1 MYGAGI
7 VACCRLLQHNQY
19 RCTELSQGPDK
30 AAGSSPGLFPVLPV
44 YVLTMPELPEV
55 ETYRRFL
62 DDILLHQPITAF
74 EVKDAHVLATDEDKL
89 RTALV
94 GQRVTASHR
103 LGKNCFLELADG
115 QVLALHFGM
124 TGDVGAYRDEV
135 DAPRFTRAAFHL
147 ADGLRVAFIDPRKFG
162 RIRLV
167 ESVAA
172 YQKAQKLGPD
182 ALDVTAAHLQTKLG
196 TKKPMIKPLLLDQSV
211 TAGLGNWI
219 VDEVL
224 FQARIHPER
233 RAHTLVLEEYEALHA
248 AIQLVLTTAIRH
260 EATYRHFPA
269 SFLIH
274 AREWDES
281 ATPGT
286 EAHTFCPRHP
296 TTLLDKGYVGGRAT
310 YHCPRCQP
318 APEAE

>member
-1 MYGAGI
+1 
-7 VACCRLLQHNQY
+7 
-19 RCTELSQGPDK
+19 
-30 AAGSSPGLFPVLPV
+30 
-44 YVLTMPELPEV
+44 MPELPEV

-62 DDILLHQPITAF
+62 DDIILHQPITAF
-74 EVKDAHVLATDEDKL
+74 EVKDAHVLVTDEDTL
-89 RTALV
+89 RKALV
-94 GQRVTASHR
+94 GRHVTATRR
-103 LGKNCFLELADG
+103 LGKNCFLELDNG

-124 TGDVGAYRDEV
+124 TGDVGAYRDDH
-135 DAPRFTRAAFHL
+135 DAPRFTRVAFHL

-167 ESVAA
+167 ESVAQ
-172 YQKAQKLGPD
+172 YQKAKKLGPD
-182 ALDVTAAHLQTKLG
+182 ALDVTPEHLQAVLG
-196 TKKPMIKPLLLDQSV
+196 TKKPMIKPLLLDQGI

-224 FQARIHPER
+224 FQAKIHPER
-233 RAHTLVLEEYEALHA
+233 RAHTLSSKEFKALHA
-248 AIQLVLTTAIRH
+248 AIQLVLTTAIQH

-274 AREWDES
+274 AREWDDS

-286 EAHTFCPRHP
+286 DAHTFCPRHP
-296 TTLLDKGYVGGRAT
+296 KTLIDKGYVGGRAT

-318 APEAE
+318 APASDMDSSASATGAKPDEQHQQSA